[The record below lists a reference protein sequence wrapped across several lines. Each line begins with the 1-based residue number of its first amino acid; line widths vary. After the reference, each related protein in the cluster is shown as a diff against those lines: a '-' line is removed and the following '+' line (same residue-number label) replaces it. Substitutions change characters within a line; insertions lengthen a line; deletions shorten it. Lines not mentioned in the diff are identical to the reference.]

1 VLFEWLVRRELDD
14 DETRIIFGSIDSSLG
29 DDRVL
34 ETVEL

>member
-1 VLFEWLVRRELDD
+1 VLFEWLVRRELED
-14 DETRIIFGSIDSSLG
+14 DELRVVFGSIDSSLG